1 MTINRQIIFKSRPEG
16 WVTLDN
22 FAARDAA
29 IPDVGD
35 GDVLVRAI
43 YMSLDPYMRGRMD
56 AAKSYAAG
64 FQIGEPLQARVI
76 GRVAASRNADYPEGT
91 LVFGTLDWADVTL
104 VPGGKGLKKI
114 DTAAAD
120 VPLTWHLGA
129 LGMPGMTAWVGLGF
143 TDPKPGDTLFV
154 SAASGAVG
162 QIVGQ
167 IGRLRGCRVVGCAG
181 TDAKV
186 AYLKDDLG
194 FDAAFNYR
202 TAAPD
207 ILGALQAAAPDG
219 IDIYF
224 DNVGGQVLEAA
235 LDAAN
240 RFARFVECGMISQY
254 NLTREETT
262 GIRNMTHVVRKAIR
276 MQGFIVSDHAE
287 RRAEFDA
294 EMIGWLKAGKI
305 KYRIDVAEGL
315 DAAPQ
320 AFIAM
325 LKGENFGK
333 QVVRIS
339 AKPD

>member
-1 MTINRQIIFKSRPEG
+1 MTSNRQIVFASRPEG

-29 IPDVGD
+29 LPDVGE

-64 FQIGEPLQARVI
+64 FRLGEPLQARVI
-76 GRVAASRNADYPEGT
+76 GRIAASRHPDFAEGA
-91 LVFGTLDWADVTL
+91 LVFGTLDWADYTL
-104 VPGGKGLKKI
+104 VPGGKGLRAI
-114 DTAAAD
+114 DPAAAG

-143 TDPKPGDTLFV
+143 ADPKPGDTLFV

-167 IGRLRGCRVVGCAG
+167 IGRLRGCRVIGCAG

-186 AYLKDDLG
+186 AYLTEDLG
-194 FDAAFNYR
+194 FDAAFNHR
-202 TAAPD
+202 TEAGD
-207 ILGALQAAAPDG
+207 LLGALQKAAPDG
-219 IDIYF
+219 LDIYF
-224 DNVGGQVLEAA
+224 DNVGGPLLEAA

-254 NLTREETT
+254 NLTRDETP

-276 MQGFIVSDHAE
+276 MQGFIVSDHAD
-287 RRAEFDA
+287 RRADFEA
-294 EMIGWLKAGKI
+294 EMISWLQSGAI
-305 KYRIDVAEGL
+305 TYRVDVANGL
-315 DAAPQ
+315 DAAPA

-333 QVVRIS
+333 QVV
-339 AKPD
+339 KVGDED

>member
-1 MTINRQIIFKSRPEG
+1 MTTNRQIIFKSRPEG

-22 FAARDAA
+22 FDIREAAM
-29 IPDVGD
+29 PDVGD

-76 GRVAASRNADYPEGT
+76 GRVAASRNADYPEGA

-114 DTAAAD
+114 DPAAAD

-167 IGRLRGCRVVGCAG
+167 IGRLRGCRVVGTAG

-186 AYLKDDLG
+186 AYLTDDLG

-202 TAAPD
+202 AAGD
-207 ILGALQAAAPDG
+207 DVLGALQAAAPDG

-224 DNVGGQVLEAA
+224 DNVGGPILEAA

-254 NLTREETT
+254 NLTREETP

-276 MQGFIVSDHAE
+276 MQGFIVSDHAD

-294 EMIGWLKAGKI
+294 EMIDWLKAGKI

-315 DAAPQ
+315 DAAPA

-339 AKPD
+339 AED

>member
-1 MTINRQIIFKSRPEG
+1 MTTNRQIIFKSRPVG

-22 FAARDAA
+22 FDTRDAA
-29 IPDVGD
+29 MPDVGE

-56 AAKSYAAG
+56 ASKSYAAG
-64 FQIGEPLQARVI
+64 FQIDEPLQARVI
-76 GRVAASRNADYPEGT
+76 GRVAASRNADYPEGA
-91 LVFGTLDWADVTL
+91 LVFGTLDWADYTL

-114 DTAAAD
+114 DPAAAD

-167 IGRLRGCRVVGCAG
+167 IGRLRGCRVVGTAG

-186 AYLKDDLG
+186 AYLTDELG
-194 FDAAFNYR
+194 FDAAFNYH
-202 TAAPD
+202 TADPD
-207 ILGALQAAAPDG
+207 ILSALQAAAPDG
-219 IDIYF
+219 LDIYF
-224 DNVGGQVLEAA
+224 DNVGGPILEAA

-254 NLTREETT
+254 NLTRDETP

-276 MQGFIVSDHAE
+276 MQGFIVSDHAD
-287 RRAEFDA
+287 RRADFDA
-294 EMIGWLKAGKI
+294 EMIDWLKAGKI

-315 DAAPQ
+315 DNAPA

-339 AKPD
+339 AED

>member
-1 MTINRQIIFKSRPEG
+1 MTTNRQIIFKSRPVG

-22 FAARDAA
+22 FDARDAA

-56 AAKSYAAG
+56 ASKSYAAG
-64 FQIGEPLQARVI
+64 FKVGEPLQARVI
-76 GRVAASRNADYPEGT
+76 GRVAASKNADYPEGT

-104 VPGGKGLKKI
+104 VPGGQGLKKI
-114 DTAAAD
+114 DPAAAD

-167 IGRLRGCRVVGCAG
+167 IGRLRGCRVVGTAG

-186 AYLKDDLG
+186 AYLTDDLG

-202 TAAPD
+202 TAGDD

-224 DNVGGQVLEAA
+224 DNVGGKVLEAA

-254 NLTREETT
+254 NLTRDETP

-276 MQGFIVSDHAE
+276 MQGFIVSDHAG

-294 EMIGWLKAGKI
+294 EMIDWLKAGKI

-315 DAAPQ
+315 DAAPA

-339 AKPD
+339 AED

>member
-1 MTINRQIIFKSRPEG
+1 MTTNHQIIFKSRPEG
-16 WVTLDN
+16 WVTPDN
-22 FAARDAA
+22 FDARDAA
-29 IPDVGD
+29 TPEVGD

-56 AAKSYAAG
+56 AGKSYAAG
-64 FQIGEPLQARVI
+64 FVVGEPLQARVI
-76 GRVAASRNADYPEGT
+76 GRVAASKNAAFPEGAV
-91 LVFGTLDWADVTL
+91 VFGTLNWADYTL
-104 VPGGKGLKKI
+104 VPGGKGLKAI
-114 DTAAAD
+114 DPAAAG

-129 LGMPGMTAWVGLGF
+129 LGMPGMTAWVGLDF

-167 IGRLRGCRVVGCAG
+167 IGRLRGCRVIGAAG

-186 AYLKDDLG
+186 AYLTDDLG

-202 TAAPD
+202 AAGDD

-219 IDIYF
+219 LDIYF
-224 DNVGGQVLEAA
+224 DNVGGRVLEAA

-254 NLTREETT
+254 NLTRDETP

-276 MQGFIVSDHAE
+276 MQGFIVSDHAG

-294 EMIGWLKAGKI
+294 EMIDWLKAGKI

-315 DAAPQ
+315 DAAPA

-333 QVVRIS
+333 QVVKIS
-339 AKPD
+339 DED

>member
-1 MTINRQIIFKSRPEG
+1 MTTNRQIIFKSRPEG
-16 WVTLDN
+16 WVTLDK
-22 FAARDAA
+22 FDARDAA
-29 IPDVGD
+29 LPDIGD

-64 FQIGEPLQARVI
+64 FQIGAPLQARVI
-76 GRVAASRNADYPEGT
+76 GRVAASRNADYAEGA
-91 LVFGTLDWADVTL
+91 LVFGTLDWADYTL
-104 VPGGKGLKKI
+104 APGGKGLKKI
-114 DTAAAD
+114 DPAAAD

-186 AYLKDDLG
+186 AYLTDELG
-194 FDAAFNYR
+194 FDAAFNHR
-202 TAAPD
+202 TEAGD
-207 ILGALQAAAPDG
+207 LLGALQKAAPDG

-224 DNVGGQVLEAA
+224 DNVGGQILEAA

-276 MQGFIVSDHAE
+276 MQGFIVSDHAD

-294 EMIGWLKAGKI
+294 EMISWLRSGAI
-305 KYRIDVAEGL
+305 KYRIDVADGL

-333 QVVRIS
+333 QVVRIG
-339 AKPD
+339 AED

>member
-1 MTINRQIIFKSRPEG
+1 MTTTRQIIFKSRPEG
-16 WVTLDN
+16 WVTLDT
-22 FAARDAA
+22 F
-29 IPDVGD
+29 DVREVPLPELRD

-64 FQIGEPLQARVI
+64 FQLGEPLQARVI
-76 GRVAASRNADYPEGT
+76 GQVAASRNADYAEGA
-91 LVFGTLDWADVTL
+91 LVFGTLDWADCTL

-114 DTAAAD
+114 DPAAAD

-167 IGRLRGCRVVGCAG
+167 IGRLRGCRVIGCAG

-186 AYLKDDLG
+186 AYLTGELG

-202 TAAPD
+202 TAQPD
-207 ILGALQAAAPDG
+207 ILSALQEAAPGG

-224 DNVGGQVLEAA
+224 DNVGGQILEAA

-254 NLTREETT
+254 NLTRDETP

-276 MQGFIVSDHAE
+276 MQGFIVSDHAD

-294 EMIGWLKAGKI
+294 EMIAWLRSGAI
-305 KYRIDVAEGL
+305 TYRVDVAEGL
-315 DAAPQ
+315 DAAPA

-333 QVVRIS
+333 QVVKIG
-339 AKPD
+339 DEG

>member
-1 MTINRQIIFKSRPEG
+1 MTTNRQIIFKSRPEG
-16 WVTLDN
+16 WVTPDT
-22 FAARDAA
+22 FGAREV
-29 IPDVGD
+29 PLPGL
-35 GDVLVRAI
+35 GERDVLVRAI

-64 FQIGEPLQARVI
+64 FQLGEPLQARVI
-76 GRVAASRNADYPEGT
+76 GAVAASRNSDYAEGA
-91 LVFGTLDWADVTL
+91 LVFGTLDWADYTL
-104 VPGGKGLKKI
+104 VPGGKGLRAI
-114 DTAAAD
+114 DPAAAG

-143 TDPKPGDTLFV
+143 AEPTHGDTLFV

-167 IGRLRGCRVVGCAG
+167 IGRLRGCRVVGSAG

-186 AYLKDDLG
+186 DFLKNDLG

-202 TAAPD
+202 TAGPD
-207 ILGALQAAAPDG
+207 ILSALQAAAPG
-219 IDIYF
+219 GLDIYF
-224 DNVGGQVLEAA
+224 DNVGGAVLEAA

-254 NLTREETT
+254 NLTRDETP

-276 MQGFIVSDHAE
+276 MQGFIVSDHAD
-287 RRAEFDA
+287 RRADFEA
-294 EMIGWLKAGKI
+294 EMIPWLKAGKV
-305 KYRIDVAEGL
+305 KYRVDVAEGL
-315 DAAPQ
+315 ENAPT

-325 LKGENFGK
+325 LKGGNFGK
-333 QVVRIS
+333 QVVRIGRE
-339 AKPD
+339 P

>member
-1 MTINRQIIFKSRPEG
+1 MTTNRQIIFKSRPVG

-22 FAARDAA
+22 FDTRDAA
-29 IPDVGD
+29 MPDVGD

-56 AAKSYAAG
+56 ASKSYAAG

-114 DTAAAD
+114 DPAAAD

-186 AYLKDDLG
+186 AYLTDDLG

-202 TAAPD
+202 AAGDD

-219 IDIYF
+219 LDIYF
-224 DNVGGQVLEAA
+224 DNVGGPVLEAA

-254 NLTREETT
+254 NLTRDETP

-276 MQGFIVSDHAE
+276 MQGFIVSDHAA

-294 EMIGWLKAGKI
+294 EMIDWLKAGKI

-315 DAAPQ
+315 DAAPA

-333 QVVRIS
+333 QVVRVS
-339 AKPD
+339 SEP

>member
-1 MTINRQIIFKSRPEG
+1 MTTNRQIIFKSRPVG

-22 FAARDAA
+22 FDARDAA

-56 AAKSYAAG
+56 ASKSYAAG
-64 FQIGEPLQARVI
+64 FKVGEPLQARVI
-76 GRVAASRNADYPEGT
+76 GRVAASKNADYPEGT

-104 VPGGKGLKKI
+104 VPGGQGLKKI
-114 DTAAAD
+114 DPAAAD

-254 NLTREETT
+254 NLTRDETP

-276 MQGFIVSDHAE
+276 MQGFIVSDHAD
-287 RRAEFDA
+287 RRAGFDA
-294 EMIGWLKAGKI
+294 EMIDWLKAGKI
-305 KYRIDVAEGL
+305 KYRIDVADGL
-315 DAAPQ
+315 DAAPA

-339 AKPD
+339 AED

>member
-1 MTINRQIIFKSRPEG
+1 MTTNRQIIFTSRPEG

-22 FAARDAA
+22 FAARDAVL
-29 IPDVGD
+29 PDVGD

-76 GRVAASRNADYPEGT
+76 GRVATSRNADYPEGT

-114 DTAAAD
+114 DPAAAD

-186 AYLKDDLG
+186 AYLTDDLG

-202 TAAPD
+202 AAGDD

-219 IDIYF
+219 LDIYF
-224 DNVGGQVLEAA
+224 DNVGGPVLEAA

-254 NLTREETT
+254 NLTRDETP

-276 MQGFIVSDHAE
+276 MQGFIVSDHAA

-294 EMIGWLKAGKI
+294 EMIDWLKAGKI

-315 DAAPQ
+315 DAAPA

-333 QVVRIS
+333 QVVRVS
-339 AKPD
+339 SEP